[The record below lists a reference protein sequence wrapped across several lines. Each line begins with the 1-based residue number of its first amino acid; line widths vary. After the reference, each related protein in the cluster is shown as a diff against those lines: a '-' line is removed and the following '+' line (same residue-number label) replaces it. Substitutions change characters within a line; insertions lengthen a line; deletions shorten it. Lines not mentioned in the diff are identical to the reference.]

1 MFAALLWKNNS
12 IMRNEWWVE
21 TYGNIAFAA
30 FGAADG
36 LVFSDILQTVIYE
49 EKPGK
54 FNCFLCGS
62 YEIFRTESQ
71 FQCLSLVSDEEEL

>member
-1 MFAALLWKNNS
+1 MVDEVFAALLWKNNF

-36 LVFSDILQTVIYE
+36 LVFFRYTSNSDI
-49 EKPGK
+49 
-54 FNCFLCGS
+54 
-62 YEIFRTESQ
+62 
-71 FQCLSLVSDEEEL
+71 